1 MRNEMPQN
9 SRWCRMALENALP
22 ILGICRVHQLLN
34 IALGGTLYQDLAMQ
48 LPDTLDHAY
57 APATPWNTTYT
68 L

>member
-1 MRNEMPQN
+1 
-9 SRWCRMALENALP
+9 MALENALP